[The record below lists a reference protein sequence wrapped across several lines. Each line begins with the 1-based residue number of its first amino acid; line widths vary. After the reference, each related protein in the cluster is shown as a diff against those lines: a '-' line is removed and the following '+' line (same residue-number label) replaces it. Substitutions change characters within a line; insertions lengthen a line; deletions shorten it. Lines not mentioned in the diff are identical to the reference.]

1 MEGDVYGFGVED
13 VEITEVA
20 EKAEIT
26 EVAEKAEITEVAEMA
41 KMFRMIIRMTAR
53 HVIRLLA
60 EKAEVS
66 EMAKA
71 FSKTTRH
78 VM

>member
-1 MEGDVYGFGVED
+1 
-13 VEITEVA
+13 
-20 EKAEIT
+20 
-26 EVAEKAEITEVAEMA
+26 
-41 KMFRMIIRMTAR
+41 MTAR

-60 EKAEVS
+60 EKAEMS

-71 FSKTTRH
+71 FIKTARH